1 MELIGRDDREKAKRI
16 INIVD
21 VSRIAE
27 RAKDS
32 WGQSHEITELCDILY
47 IGNYKVA
54 QRFIKSNLDKIQTMY
69 SSFIMMSPKFAIEA
83 FNKGTKIDSLTE
95 H

>member
-16 INIVD
+16 IDIVD

-32 WGQSHEITELCDILY
+32 WGQSHEITELCDFTLVI
-47 IGNYKVA
+47 
-54 QRFIKSNLDKIQTMY
+54 IKWHR
-69 SSFIMMSPKFAIEA
+69 
-83 FNKGTKIDSLTE
+83 DSLKVI
-95 H
+95 

>member
-1 MELIGRDDREKAKRI
+1 MCIRD
-16 INIVD
+16 
-21 VSRIAE
+21 S
-27 RAKDS
+27 
-32 WGQSHEITELCDILY
+32 LY